1 MSRVKF
7 IRDKEQT
14 ILALDTNKTAQDGV
28 IYVATDTGSMWLG
41 TGTSSLLQLANNTI
55 DTNTTYVLTKKNNQ
69 IILTGSDGSSCTI
82 YDNNTTYSDVSSSG
96 ATSGLMTPTD
106 KAKLDSIEEGANRTV
121 VDDAISSTSANPV
134 QNQVVSSALA
144 GKVPTSR
151 KVNNKPLSADV
162 SLSYSDVGA
171 AAESHTHSQYLPLE
185 GGRMEGPVKW
195 TLNSLPK
202 FDDAPLY
209 LIGIDGFADGGMM
222 KWRDTTSVV
231 VGGADRANKVPWSGV
246 TGKPSTFTPSSH
258 THTKSQITDFPA
270 SLKNPNSLTIK
281 SGGTTLESYDGSAS
295 KTLDIVGGNNIT
307 VTPDT
312 TNGKLTISAASIGGA
327 TGDSSGLMTA
337 EDKAKLNGIAS
348 GAEVNQN
355 AFSNVVVG
363 STTVAADSKADTL
376 TLAAGSN
383 VTLTPD
389 ATNDKITIAATDTK
403 YNTGTAST
411 SGLTKL
417 YTSTGSSTDG
427 AMTRSAITTALNG
440 KSDSGHTHKSIVTS
454 TPGVSNASDLDA
466 FTTSGIYT
474 VGISDFTNS
483 KNFPTTDGSTK
494 AYPYGDLHVQNSE
507 GHITQI
513 YYSRSGDIFERQAWA
528 KNSDGTW
535 QFAAWHKAFTDKN
548 KPSWSD
554 VTGKPTFSTVATSGS
569 YNDLSNKPTIP
580 TVPSSIKN
588 PNALTISLNGKSQGA
603 YDGSAAKAIDIT
615 PASIGA
621 LTSGGKAASATVAD
635 SANAV
640 AWDKVTNKPSTFT
653 PSSHNHSADNITSGT
668 LALDRIPNVNSKV
681 TSVDVSKLSG
691 VIDASHLPSYVD
703 DVIEGYYSSS
713 KFYKTKNSDG
723 TYSTEIAGE
732 AGKIYTDLNTNKIYR
747 WSGSTF
753 VVISD
758 TITLGTTHAT
768 AGYGD
773 ESRAAYNHISKT
785 DNPHGVTKAQVG
797 LGNVENK
804 SSAAIRGELTKDNVT
819 TALGYTP
826 PTTNTT
832 YSDATQSAHG
842 LMTAADKTKLDGI
855 AANANNYSLPTAS
868 STLGGVKTTSTV
880 TSASG
885 YTATPIIN
893 GVPYYK
899 DTNTTYS
906 AATTSAAGLMSAAD
920 KTKLDGVATNANNY
934 SHPTT
939 SGNKHIPAGGSSGQ
953 ILRWSADGTAVWGSD
968 NNTWTALKGATADAD
983 GGAGYAP
990 KPAKGQHGLFLRG
1003 DGTWASPANTTYGT
1017 ATSSNNGLMSSAD
1030 KTKLDGIA
1038 TNANNYSLP
1047 AATSSTLG
1055 GVKTGSNITNS
1066 SGTISITKANVT
1078 NALGYTPPTTNTT
1091 YGNFV
1096 GATSDA
1102 AGNQGLVPAPT
1113 AGKQGQYLR
1122 GDGTWATPTN
1132 TTYGMASSSANGLMS
1147 SSDKSK
1153 LDGIASGANNYTLP
1167 TATADTLG
1175 GVKSGA
1181 NITNT
1186 SGVLSLT
1193 KTNVVNA
1200 LGYTPPTSNTT
1211 YSVMGAA
1218 SGTSAGSSG
1227 LVPAP
1232 AAGKNTSFLR
1242 GDGTWVVP
1250 TNTTYSNMTGATS
1263 SAAGA
1268 RGLVP
1273 APAAGNNTLFLRGDG
1288 TWATPT
1294 DTNTTYSAGSGIS
1307 LSGTQINNSGVRSI
1321 STGSGSN
1328 GTIYVNTGGTYSY
1341 VSVKGLAGAAYKGV
1355 DTSLTLS
1362 STSTNVPTS
1371 AAVAS
1376 LVSANASSEIAVQST
1391 QPTSESVKLWIK
1403 I

>member
-55 DTNTTYVLTKKNNQ
+55 DTNTTYTLTKKNNQ

-82 YDNNTTYSDVSSSG
+82 YDSNTTYSNVSSSG
-96 ATSGLMTPTD
+96 TTSGLMTPAD
-106 KAKLDSIEEGANRTV
+106 KAKLDSIEEGANHIV

-134 QNQVVSSALA
+134 QNQVISSALA

-151 KVNNKPLSADV
+151 EVNGKSLSTDV
-162 SLSYSDVGA
+162 SLNYSDVGA
-171 AAESHTHSQYLPLE
+171 AAESHTH
-185 GGRMEGPVKW
+185 
-195 TLNSLPK
+195 
-202 FDDAPLY
+202 
-209 LIGIDGFADGGMM
+209 
-222 KWRDTTSVV
+222 
-231 VGGADRANKVPWSGV
+231 
-246 TGKPSTFTPSSH
+246 
-258 THTKSQITDFPA
+258 TKSQITDFPT

-312 TNGKLTISAASIGGA
+312 TNGKLTISAASIGSA

-363 STTVAADSKADTL
+363 STTVAADSKTDTL

-389 ATNDKITIAATDTK
+389 ATNDKIIIAATDTK
-403 YNTGTAST
+403 YSTGTTST

-417 YTSTGSSTDG
+417 YTSTGTATDG
-427 AMTRSAITTALNG
+427 TMTRSAITSALGG
-440 KSDSGHTHKSIVTS
+440 KANSSHTHYSLTTEGDNRS
-454 TPGVSNASDLDA
+454 TNTKPSN
-466 FTTSGIYT
+466 
-474 VGISDFTNS
+474 
-483 KNFPTTDGSTK
+483 
-494 AYPYGDLHVQNSE
+494 YP
-507 GHITQI
+507 TQI
-513 YYSRSGDIFERQAWA
+513 KFTGLKYNDKIDSPSNDTYSYVIGMRGWNDNSGGNAYEFATNNTGVYFRTEKDKE
-528 KNSDGTW
+528 TW
-535 QFAAWHKAFTDKN
+535 NDWNRFYTTKN
-548 KPSWSD
+548 KPTWSD
-554 VTGKPTFSTVATSGS
+554 VQSKPTFATVATSGS

-588 PNALTISLNGKSQGA
+588 PNALTISLNGTPQGA
-603 YDGSAAKAIDIT
+603 YDGSSAKSINIT

-640 AWDKVTNKPSTFT
+640 AWGNVSGKPTTFT
-653 PSSHNHSADNITSGT
+653 PSSHNHSAENITSGT
-668 LALDRIPNVNSKV
+668 LSLDRIPNVNDKV
-681 TSVDVSKLSG
+681 TAVAASKITG
-691 VIDASHLPSYVD
+691 TIDASHLPSYVD
-703 DVIEGYYSSS
+703 DVVEGYYSSS
-713 KFYKTKNSDG
+713 KFYTTKGSDG
-723 TYSTEIAGE
+723 TYSNEIAGE

-758 TITLGTTHAT
+758 TITLGETSAT
-768 AGYGD
+768 AYRGD
-773 ESRAAYNHISKT
+773 RGAAAYTHISKT

-804 SSAAIRGELTKDNVT
+804 SSATIRGELTKSNVT

-832 YSDATQSAHG
+832 YGDATQSTHG
-842 LMTAADKTKLDGI
+842 LMSTADKTKLDGI
-855 AANANNYSLPTAS
+855 ATGANNYSLPTAS

-880 TSASG
+880 TSTSG
-885 YTATPIIN
+885 YTATPIID

-906 AATTSAAGLMSAAD
+906 AATASAAGLMSAND
-920 KTKLDGVATNANNY
+920 KSKLDGIASNANNY
-934 SHPTT
+934 SHPTS

-968 NNTWTALKGATADAD
+968 YNTWTALKGATADAD

-990 KPAKGQHGLFLRG
+990 QPKKGQ
-1003 DGTWASPANTTYGT
+1003 
-1017 ATSSNNGLMSSAD
+1017 
-1030 KTKLDGIA
+1030 
-1038 TNANNYSLP
+1038 
-1047 AATSSTLG
+1047 
-1055 GVKTGSNITNS
+1055 
-1066 SGTISITKANVT
+1066 
-1078 NALGYTPPTTNTT
+1078 
-1091 YGNFV
+1091 
-1096 GATSDA
+1096 
-1102 AGNQGLVPAPT
+1102 
-1113 AGKQGQYLR
+1113 
-1122 GDGTWATPTN
+1122 
-1132 TTYGMASSSANGLMS
+1132 
-1147 SSDKSK
+1147 
-1153 LDGIASGANNYTLP
+1153 
-1167 TATADTLG
+1167 
-1175 GVKSGA
+1175 
-1181 NITNT
+1181 
-1186 SGVLSLT
+1186 
-1193 KTNVVNA
+1193 
-1200 LGYTPPTSNTT
+1200 
-1211 YSVMGAA
+1211 
-1218 SGTSAGSSG
+1218 
-1227 LVPAP
+1227 
-1232 AAGKNTSFLR
+1232 NTSFLR

-1307 LSGTQINNSGVRSI
+1307 LSGTTINNSGVRSI
-1321 STGSGSN
+1321 STGSSN
-1328 GTIYVNTGGTYSY
+1328 GTISVNTNGSSAN

-1376 LVSANASSEIAVQST
+1376 LVSANAAPEIAVQST